1 MNMNTNVVA
10 NIETSIYALPLD
22 EQRRLIVR
30 VSKALRERSRSHI
43 DSELEAM
50 ANDPFV
56 QKELKE
62 INAEFGV
69 AEFDGLAE

>member
-1 MNMNTNVVA
+1 MNTNVVA
-10 NIETSIYALPLD
+10 NIETSIFALPLD

-43 DSELEAM
+43 DAELEAM

>member
-43 DSELEAM
+43 DAELEAM